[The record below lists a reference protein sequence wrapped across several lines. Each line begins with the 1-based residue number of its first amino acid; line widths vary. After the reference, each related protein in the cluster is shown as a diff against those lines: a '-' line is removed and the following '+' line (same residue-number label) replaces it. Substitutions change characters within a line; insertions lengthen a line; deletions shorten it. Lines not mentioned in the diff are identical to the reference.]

1 MRILRRIKNRILII
15 FYNIPRFL
23 FISFYKY
30 CVVRIR
36 VFDPK
41 KIPKENSA
49 IFAFNHTTGADPI
62 IVLGAIKRK
71 IYFLTD
77 SDRFKTKFTE
87 FFFRKFTNS
96 IPVFKNEIEKNIKSF
111 KELFSISKGKRIFFG
126 VFPEGN
132 LIKN

>member
-96 IPVFKNEIEKNIKSF
+96 IPVFKNEIEKNIK
-111 KELFSISKGKRIFFG
+111 KIGRAH
-126 VFPEGN
+126 V
-132 LIKN
+132 